1 MKIVVFGKGHV
12 GNGLLSD
19 KRILRENDIKVIHK
33 QNIHLVD
40 FASRDFRDT
49 ELVIL
54 ATGISGGV
62 EFNLKNGNQLF
73 QRNME
78 LNSTI
83 TELSAAANCRIV
95 NFVPACVY
103 PVKVNGFK
111 SKEIDLHKGQLEIS
125 SLEYAKSQLCRMEM
139 LNNSIDSNLIRHL
152 IVTNIFGDSK
162 STVQNSHF
170 FDHLIEAIKS
180 SSHGKLI
187 LRGSGEP
194 TRDFLYNKELAQVFG
209 FLEKNWDSIHQVTN
223 FAGYGGMKIKD
234 TVELFL
240 ETLNLKLNVVFD
252 SPEFSGADY
261 KVLDDSISTEMGW
274 RPRYSFAEAIRDW
287 RLS

>member
-1 MKIVVFGKGHV
+1 
-12 GNGLLSD
+12 
-19 KRILRENDIKVIHK
+19 
-33 QNIHLVD
+33 
-40 FASRDFRDT
+40 
-49 ELVIL
+49 
-54 ATGISGGV
+54 
-62 EFNLKNGNQLF
+62 
-73 QRNME
+73 
-78 LNSTI
+78 
-83 TELSAAANCRIV
+83 
-95 NFVPACVY
+95 
-103 PVKVNGFK
+103 
-111 SKEIDLHKGQLEIS
+111 LHKGQLEIS
-125 SLEYAKSQLCRMEM
+125 SFEYAKSQLCRMEM

-162 STVQNSHF
+162 STVKNSHF

-187 LRGSGEP
+187 LRGSGEA
-194 TRDFLYNKELAQVFG
+194 TRDFLYNNELAQVFG
-209 FLEKNWDSIHQVTN
+209 FLEKNWDSMHQVTN

-261 KVLDDSISTEMGW
+261 KVLDDSVSTEMGW